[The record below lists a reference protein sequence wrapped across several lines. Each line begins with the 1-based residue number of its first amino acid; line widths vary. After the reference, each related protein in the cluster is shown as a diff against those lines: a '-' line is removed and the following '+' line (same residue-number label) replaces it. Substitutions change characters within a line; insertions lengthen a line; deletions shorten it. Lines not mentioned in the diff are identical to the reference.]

1 MTDVVYGI
9 VKCVRCDG
17 RVGDRKRERQVIL
30 LGPSVTGGAVA
41 DETRRQ
47 MICILLGSLL

>member
-1 MTDVVYGI
+1 MTDVVY
-9 VKCVRCDG
+9 VFCEMCRCDG
-17 RVGDRKRERQVIL
+17 RVGDGKRERQVIL